1 VDPNFGWLK
10 KWDLFPIFFCYSFF
24 CFYICGM
31 NAEEKYNLI
40 DDRIKN
46 IIVDVLSNFDFHRV
60 RLTMEKLDWRW
71 ATVSGLQPTIEDMIR
86 CAHRLMVDAVY
97 RSTLNSSK
105 YCVGTGGFSAEAFW
119 DNDTRRVT
127 GVSLQ
132 FVVSEWD
139 EFIED

>member
-1 VDPNFGWLK
+1 
-10 KWDLFPIFFCYSFF
+10 
-24 CFYICGM
+24 M
-31 NAEEKYNLI
+31 NTEEKYNLI

-86 CAHRLMVDAVY
+86 CAHGLMVDAVY
-97 RSTLNSSK
+97 CSTSNNSNYS
-105 YCVGTGGFSAEAFW
+105 VGSGGFNADCYW
-119 DNDTRRVT
+119 DKQNQRIT
-127 GVSLQ
+127 GVRLQ

-139 EFIED
+139 QMILD

>member
-1 VDPNFGWLK
+1 
-10 KWDLFPIFFCYSFF
+10 
-24 CFYICGM
+24 M

-97 RSTLNSSK
+97 RSTSNSSK

>member
-1 VDPNFGWLK
+1 
-10 KWDLFPIFFCYSFF
+10 
-24 CFYICGM
+24 M

-97 RSTLNSSK
+97 CSTSNNSNYS
-105 YCVGTGGFSAEAFW
+105 VGSGGFNADCYW
-119 DNDTRRVT
+119 DSDTRRVT
-127 GVSLQ
+127 GVNLQ

>member
-1 VDPNFGWLK
+1 MGF
-10 KWDLFPIFFCYSFF
+10 ISHFFCYLFF

-31 NAEEKYNLI
+31 NTEEKYNLI
-40 DDRIKN
+40 DDKVKN
-46 IIVDVLSNFDFHRV
+46 KIVSILSNFDFHRV

-71 ATVSGLQPTIEDMIR
+71 ATLSGVRQPTIEDMIR
-86 CAHRLMVDAVY
+86 CAHELMVDAVF
-97 RSTLNSSK
+97 RSTSNNTK
-105 YCVGTGGFSAEAFW
+105 YCVGTGGFSVEAFW
-119 DNDTRRVT
+119 DSDTRRVT